1 MRPEMRRI
9 LTIAALAVALLAAQG
24 PAFAQSPNIQLQ
36 VQPKLQIQPKLNQP
50 KLNQL
55 KVNKTPTIPRT
66 IPLSVVTRNI
76 QNQIANSRV
85 LKLVP
90 LPSGDIVAT
99 IKVQNQIKKIWVN
112 GQTGA
117 IQN

>member
-9 LTIAALAVALLAAQG
+9 LTIAALAVSLLAAQG

-36 VQPKLQIQPKLNQP
+36 VKPNLQIQP

-55 KVNKTPTIPRT
+55 KVNKPPTIPRT

-76 QNQIANSRV
+76 QSQIANSRV

-99 IKVQNQIKKIWVN
+99 IKVQNQIKKVRVD

>member
-1 MRPEMRRI
+1 MRRK
-9 LTIAALAVALLAAQG
+9 LTIAALAGLLLAAQG

-36 VQPKLQIQPKLNQP
+36 APKLQIAPKI
-50 KLNQL
+50 
-55 KVNKTPTIPRT
+55 NKPPTLRPM

-76 QNQIANSRV
+76 QNQIPNSRV

-99 IKVQNQIKKIWVN
+99 IKVQNQIKKVRVD
-112 GQTGA
+112 GHTGVM
-117 IQN
+117 QD